1 MPPIK
6 RFIDALVGPAPIYA
20 DDPVRQGS
28 VIFKQGD
35 LTSDKAVKAAIDA
48 GEPGIIN
55 RDTNVK
61 LKGEV
66 YINGKPPRESWLVS
80 GPKATVIALS
90 KEAVEPLI
98 KALCAANGDDP
109 DDYTSTKSTI
119 WIDMSESVVPF
130 PGLDE

>member
-1 MPPIK
+1 ME
-6 RFIDALVGPAPIYA
+6 V
-20 DDPVRQGS
+20 
-28 VIFKQGD
+28 
-35 LTSDKAVKAAIDA
+35 
-48 GEPGIIN
+48 GEPGFVCGFG
-55 RDTNVK
+55 RDKAEQVYAMNPDVK

-66 YINGKPPRESWLVS
+66 HINGKPPRESWVVS

-130 PGLDE
+130 PGLED